1 MNIILIIK
9 FALLLLSTLIGYTLG
24 YILTETKYRLSKYKI
39 FQFKAFVCRPCLSFH
54 LAWVTATFVALSFV
68 DWIMLIIGILFAFAL
83 FTGLKIDEKNKTI
96 SISDFE

>member
-24 YILTETKYRLSKYKI
+24 YILTETKYRLSQYKI
-39 FQFKAFVCRPCLSFH
+39 FQFKAFECRPCFSFH
-54 LAWVTATFVALSFV
+54 LAWVTATFVALSFE

-83 FTGLKIDEKNKTI
+83 FTGLKIDEQNKTI
-96 SISDFE
+96 KI